1 MAVFMLQVQ
10 DLQLFIQI
18 VHSGSISQAAA
29 HFQLTPAAAS
39 AALKRLERHLQSQ
52 LLIRST
58 RSLRLT
64 PAGER
69 FLLHCQNALTA
80 LAQGEQELAMDQAQ
94 VGGELRLSA
103 PSDLGRHLLLPWLDE
118 FMQRHPAVR
127 LRLELSDRVAGLYR
141 EPVDLALRYGA
152 VQDSTHVAFSIASVP
167 RRVFAAPSYLAKHA
181 LPMHPLQL
189 TQHACVLYLI
199 DERAFDK
206 WWFQEAGTPFSVN
219 VSGNRISN
227 DAEVVHRW
235 IVSGQG
241 IGLKS
246 ALDMSSDLASG
257 AVVVLLKEFHGP
269 DLPLNLV
276 CANRQVITPA
286 VLLLRDFLRE
296 RCAAQLA
303 TIATIC

>member
-1 MAVFMLQVQ
+1 MLQVQ
-10 DLQLFIQI
+10 DLQLFMQI
-18 VHSGSISQAAA
+18 VHTGNISKAAA
-29 HFQLTPAAAS
+29 QFQLTPAAAS
-39 AALKRLERHLQSQ
+39 AALKRLEQHLQSQ
-52 LLIRST
+52 LLVRST

-69 FLLHCQNALTA
+69 FLSHCQNALTA
-80 LAQGEQELAMDQAQ
+80 LAQGEQELAMSQAQ

-127 LRLELSDRVAGLYR
+127 LRLELSDRLAGLYR
-141 EPVDLALRYGA
+141 EPVDLALRYGP
-152 VQDSTHVAFSIASVP
+152 VQDSAHVAFAIAPVP
-167 RRVFAAPSYLAKHA
+167 RRVFAAPSYLAQQPTPTH
-181 LPMHPLQL
+181 PMQL

-235 IVSGQG
+235 IVSGKG

-246 ALDMSSDLASG
+246 ALDMSEDMAAG
-257 AVVVLLKEFHGP
+257 RVVPLLSEFHGP

-296 RCAAQLA
+296 QCALQLA
-303 TIATIC
+303 KIAQFC